1 MYGRQSHNSALK
13 DLGCADRH
21 DPKPAA
27 SGVSLSALEA
37 ADQQPLAT
45 QTLAPFARHPSI
57 HPNQVSS
64 STPLRAIISYRAEP
78 DGIRAYLHTAIQNKR
93 SPVERAGIA
102 GSLG

>member
-1 MYGRQSHNSALK
+1 MYGLQSYNSALK

-45 QTLAPFARHPSI
+45 QTSAPFARHPPI
-57 HPNQVSS
+57 HPNQKSHHLLHSVQSS
-64 STPLRAIISYRAEP
+64 RTEQSPTVFGHIYTQLYRTREVQLKEQ
-78 DGIRAYLHTAIQNKR
+78 G
-93 SPVERAGIA
+93 
-102 GSLG
+102 

>member
-1 MYGRQSHNSALK
+1 MYGRQSQNSALK

-45 QTLAPFARHPSI
+45 QTSAPFARHPPI

-64 STPLRAIISYRAEP
+64 STPLRTIISYRAEP
-78 DGIRAYLHTAIQNKR
+78 EGIRAHLHTGLR
-93 SPVERAGIA
+93 ERGSPAERTGD
-102 GSLG
+102 